1 MTLSTSVDETVPL
14 SISESPKNPSFFRYK
29 VMFVP
34 FNPFDGYVVT
44 TNFGVALASNV
55 RLLSP
60 PVKLYVDSYVPLAA
74 KAVNTEENKTTA
86 KK

>member
-1 MTLSTSVDETVPL
+1 
-14 SISESPKNPSFFRYK
+14 
-29 VMFVP
+29 MFVP

-86 KK
+86 KKLKANIFLNISKRPFTENL